1 MFYYKRRFF
10 NKINCKGEKTM
21 SKRLTIFSVTL
32 LSMFIFLFNVACG
45 NPLLEVIPEKVI
57 AILELK
63 DAELIESLSELD
75 LAGFLPKG
83 KEESEIQDYKMTR
96 EEIKEEL
103 GFDVLDP
110 LFLENIFS
118 GGAILSCLGVSVGGV
133 PEVLLALSPYDS
145 RAFTKFIGAIE
156 AKNNLEEEI
165 STYKDIDI
173 INIILPED
181 ADLEP
186 LKSISY
192 AFLGDIL
199 VIGGNLSP
207 VKKAIEVFQ
216 GESNSLLENS
226 EYEELKVKTGK
237 RVEPSSFFFCLF
249 GQELYHVLDELIEVV
264 EEEELAKTL
273 KDSRDSL
280 EDMGTISMVGG
291 YQEKQFKAYMTTQIS
306 ERYLNIFEDID
317 IVNLKSISMLPKN
330 TFFHFGVI
338 LPLSWEEIKE
348 GFINE
353 NLQLDLERN
362 VKQVQE
368 KSGVDIE
375 KAIYS
380 WPAKEFSIGLFDIS
394 AMFPKLGLIVGYT
407 SEDKL
412 TQDFYPVLENFA
424 PMMGGTLVDNQ
435 YEGINYKSLSN
446 PMFPLGYGIVG
457 ERFVL
462 SSGIND
468 IIDSQGENITTLDQ
482 LEAIK
487 YMLSFPKVF
496 SLLFIDMNSVSEIVG
511 RFMQMVA
518 QEIPEGVEDTEEAK
532 RKESLDAIL
541 EGLNSLEN
549 ILFWAGIEEDHTY
562 AWFEINYK

>member
-1 MFYYKRRFF
+1 
-10 NKINCKGEKTM
+10 M
-21 SKRLTIFSVTL
+21 SKRLIIFSVTL
-32 LSMFIFLFNVACG
+32 LLMFIFLFNVAYG

-57 AILELK
+57 AILEIK

-118 GGAILSCLGVSVGGV
+118 GGAILSCLDVSVGGV
-133 PEVLLALSPYDS
+133 PEVLLALSPSDS
-145 RAFTKFIGAIE
+145 SAFTKFIGAIE

-216 GESNSLLENS
+216 VESNSLLENS

-291 YQEKQFKAYMTTQIS
+291 YQEKQFKAYMIAQIA
-306 ERYLNIFEDID
+306 EKYFDVLKEADISN
-317 IVNLKSISMLPKN
+317 VQSLSMFPIN
-330 TFFHFGVI
+330 TFFYVGGV
-338 LPLSWEEIKE
+338 LPLTWEEIKKDYISE
-348 GFINE
+348 D
-353 NLQLDLERN
+353 LQLDLERN

-380 WPAKEFSIGLFDIS
+380 WPAKEFSLGLFDTS

-412 TQDFYPVLENFA
+412 TQDFYPALENFA

-435 YEGINYKSLSN
+435 YEGINYKSLPN

-457 ERFVL
+457 DRFVL

-468 IIDSQGENITTLDQ
+468 IIDSQGGDMATLDK

-487 YMLSFPKVF
+487 YMLSFPTVV
-496 SLLFIDMNSVSEIVG
+496 SLLYIDMDSVTEIVSK
-511 RFMQMVA
+511 FMQMAA
-518 QEIPEGVEDTEEAK
+518 QEIPEGAEDTEGAK
-532 RKESLDAIL
+532 RKESLDATL
-541 EGLNSLEN
+541 EGLNTLKN
-549 ILFWAGIEEDHTY
+549 ILFWAGLEEDHTY

>member
-1 MFYYKRRFF
+1 
-10 NKINCKGEKTM
+10 M
-21 SKRLTIFSVTL
+21 SKRLIIFSVTL
-32 LSMFIFLFNVACG
+32 LLMFIFLFNVAYG

-57 AILELK
+57 AILEIK

-118 GGAILSCLGVSVGGV
+118 GGAILSCLDVSVGGV
-133 PEVLLALSPYDS
+133 PEVLLALSPSDS
-145 RAFTKFIGAIE
+145 SAFTKFIGAIE

-216 GESNSLLENS
+216 VESNSLLENS

-291 YQEKQFKAYMTTQIS
+291 YQEKQFKAYMIAQIA
-306 ERYLNIFEDID
+306 EKYFDVLKEADISN
-317 IVNLKSISMLPKN
+317 VQSLSMFPIN
-330 TFFHFGVI
+330 TFFYVGGV
-338 LPLSWEEIKE
+338 LPLTWEEIKKDYISE
-348 GFINE
+348 D
-353 NLQLDLERN
+353 LQLDLERN

-380 WPAKEFSIGLFDIS
+380 WPAKEFSLGLFDTS

-412 TQDFYPVLENFA
+412 TQDFYPALENFA

-435 YEGINYKSLSN
+435 YEGINYKSLPN

-457 ERFVL
+457 DRFVL

-468 IIDSQGENITTLDQ
+468 IIDSQGGDMATLDK

-487 YMLSFPKVF
+487 YMLSFPTVV
-496 SLLFIDMNSVSEIVG
+496 SLLYIDMDSVTEIVSK
-511 RFMQMVA
+511 FMQTAA
-518 QEIPEGVEDTEEAK
+518 QEIPEGAEDTEGAK
-532 RKESLDAIL
+532 RKESLDATL
-541 EGLNSLEN
+541 EGLNTLKN
-549 ILFWAGIEEDHTY
+549 ILFWAGLEEDHTY

>member
-1 MFYYKRRFF
+1 
-10 NKINCKGEKTM
+10 M

-32 LSMFIFLFNVACG
+32 LLMFIFLFNVAYG

-118 GGAILSCLGVSVGGV
+118 GGAVLSCLGVSIGGV
-133 PEVLLALSPYDS
+133 PEVLLALSPSDS
-145 RAFTKFIGAIE
+145 HAFVKFVGAVE
-156 AKNNLEEEI
+156 AKNDLEEEV
-165 STYKDIDI
+165 SNYKGIDI
-173 INIILPED
+173 VNIILPED
-181 ADLEP
+181 ADVDLESI
-186 LKSISY
+186 KSISY
-192 AFLGDIL
+192 AFLGDAL

-237 RVEPSSFFFCLF
+237 RVEPSNFFFCLF

-291 YQEKQFKAYMTTQIS
+291 YQEKQFKAYMIAQIA
-306 ERYLNIFEDID
+306 EKYFDVLKEADISN
-317 IVNLKSISMLPKN
+317 VQSLSMFPKN
-330 TFFHFGVI
+330 TFFYVGAV
-338 LPLSWEEIKE
+338 LPLNWEEIKKDYISE
-348 GFINE
+348 D
-353 NLQLDLERN
+353 LQLDLERN

-375 KAIYS
+375 KTIYS
-380 WPAKEFSIGLFDIS
+380 WPAKEFSLGLFDTS

-435 YEGINYKSLSN
+435 YEGINYKSLPN

-457 ERFVL
+457 DRFVL

-468 IIDSQGENITTLDQ
+468 IIDSQGGDMATLDK

-496 SLLFIDMNSVSEIVG
+496 SLLYIDMNSVSEIVG
-511 RFMQMVA
+511 RFMQMAA
-518 QEIPEGVEDTEEAK
+518 QEIPEGAEDTEEAK
-532 RKESLDAIL
+532 RKESLDATL
-541 EGLNSLEN
+541 EGLNSLKN
-549 ILFWAGIEEDHTY
+549 ILFWTGLEEDHTY